1 MKESIK
7 KSRIHK
13 LKIGISFWKKGCE
26 SGDWRGV
33 KEKCGRNRTKDLQ
46 FWKGSFV
53 KIVKNYYDRFK
64 VLNPQYSEIK
74 LGIIAAII
82 IYFIARIFFVVEI
95 SRDMI
100 ISLLVFV
107 ISMTLHEVAHGY
119 VAYKFG
125 DDTAKREG
133 RITLNPLKHIDL
145 TGIILPVLI
154 LLSGFKFLVGW
165 AKPVP
170 VNFYNLRP
178 HRLGLFCVAVAG
190 IVVNFI
196 LAGISLVF
204 LKLGSKYLDID
215 NIFMTVTIYVY
226 VINLLLGLFNLIPIT
241 PLDGGRIVYSFSGN
255 KIREFYNKIERYGIL
270 IIFVIV
276 YFSGS
281 RLTQGFLVIVD
292 FFLKLAGI
300 DFNLTF

>member
-1 MKESIK
+1 M
-7 KSRIHK
+7 
-13 LKIGISFWKKGCE
+13 
-26 SGDWRGV
+26 
-33 KEKCGRNRTKDLQ
+33 
-46 FWKGSFV
+46 
-53 KIVKNYYDRFK
+53 KIVKEYYNRFK
-64 VLNPQYSEIK
+64 ILNPQYSELK
-74 LGIIAAII
+74 LGVIVAVIIF
-82 IYFIARIFFVVEI
+82 FIARIFLVVEI

-100 ISLLVFV
+100 ISLAVFV

-145 TGIILPVLI
+145 TGMILPILI

-170 VNFYNLRP
+170 VNFYNLKP
-178 HRLGLFCVAVAG
+178 HRLGLFCVAIAG

-196 LAGISLVF
+196 LAGTSLVLLKF
-204 LKLGSKYLDID
+204 LGKYLDVE
-215 NIFMTVTIYVY
+215 NTFMTILLYTYL
-226 VINLLLGLFNLIPIT
+226 INLLLGLFNLIPIT
-241 PLDGGRIVYSFSGN
+241 PLDGGRIVYSISGQ

-276 YFSGS
+276 YLESEA
-281 RLTQGFLVIVD
+281 LTNGFLAIVD
-292 FFLKLAGI
+292 FFLKLVGI
-300 DFNLTF
+300 NIGLTF

>member
-1 MKESIK
+1 MKESTK
-7 KSRIHK
+7 KSGIHK

-33 KEKCGRNRTKDLQ
+33 KEECGRNGMKDLR

-204 LKLGSKYLDID
+204 LKLGSKYLDMD
-215 NIFMTVTIYVY
+215 NIFMTVMIYVY
-226 VINLLLGLFNLIPIT
+226 VINLLLGMFNLIPIT

-300 DFNLTF
+300 DINLTF

>member
-33 KEKCGRNRTKDLQ
+33 KEKCGRNWTKGLR

-82 IYFIARIFFVVEI
+82 IYFIARIFFMVEI

-133 RITLNPLKHIDL
+133 RITLNPLRHIDL
-145 TGIILPVLI
+145 TGIILPILI

-196 LAGISLVF
+196 LAGISLIF
-204 LKLGSKYLDID
+204 LKLGSKYLDVD
-215 NIFMTVTIYVY
+215 SIFMTVMIYVY

-270 IIFVIV
+270 IIFIIV

-300 DFNLTF
+300 DINLTF

>member
-1 MKESIK
+1 M
-7 KSRIHK
+7 
-13 LKIGISFWKKGCE
+13 
-26 SGDWRGV
+26 
-33 KEKCGRNRTKDLQ
+33 
-46 FWKGSFV
+46 
-53 KIVKNYYDRFK
+53 KIVKNYYNRFK

-74 LGIIAAII
+74 LGIIVAII
-82 IYFIARIFFVVEI
+82 IYFIARIFFAVEI
-95 SRDMI
+95 SGDTI
-100 ISLLVFV
+100 ISLVVFV

-145 TGIILPVLI
+145 TGIILPMLI

-178 HRLGLFCVAVAG
+178 HRLGLFCVAIAG

-196 LAGISLVF
+196 LAGTSLIL
-204 LKLGSKYLDID
+204 LKFGNKYLDIE
-215 NIFMTVTIYVY
+215 NTFMTILLYTYL
-226 VINLLLGLFNLIPIT
+226 INLLLGLFNLIPIT
-241 PLDGGRIVYSFSGN
+241 PLDGGRIVYSLSGYR
-255 KIREFYNKIERYGIL
+255 IREFYNKIERYGIL

-276 YFSGS
+276 YLGS
-281 RLTQGFLVIVD
+281 TVLTQGFLTIVE
-292 FFLKLAGI
+292 FFLRLAGI
-300 DFNLTF
+300 NISLTF

>member
-1 MKESIK
+1 
-7 KSRIHK
+7 
-13 LKIGISFWKKGCE
+13 
-26 SGDWRGV
+26 
-33 KEKCGRNRTKDLQ
+33 
-46 FWKGSFV
+46 V

-95 SRDMI
+95 SRDTI

-133 RITLNPLKHIDL
+133 RITLNPLKHIEL

-178 HRLGLFCVAVAG
+178 HRLGLFCVAIAG

-196 LAGISLVF
+196 LAGTSLIL
-204 LKLGSKYLDID
+204 LKFGNKYLDIE
-215 NIFMTVTIYVY
+215 NTFMTILLYTYL
-226 VINLLLGLFNLIPIT
+226 INLLLGLFNLIPIT
-241 PLDGGRIVYSFSGN
+241 PLDGGRIVYSLSGYR
-255 KIREFYNKIERYGIL
+255 IREFYNKIERYGIL

-276 YFSGS
+276 YLGS
-281 RLTQGFLVIVD
+281 TVLTQGFLTIVE
-292 FFLKLAGI
+292 FFLRLAGI
-300 DFNLTF
+300 NISLTF

>member
-1 MKESIK
+1 MK
-7 KSRIHK
+7 
-13 LKIGISFWKKGCE
+13 G
-26 SGDWRGV
+26 
-33 KEKCGRNRTKDLQ
+33 LQ

-133 RITLNPLKHIDL
+133 RITLNPLKHIEL

-204 LKLGSKYLDID
+204 LKLGSKYLDMD
-215 NIFMTVTIYVY
+215 NIFMTVMIYVY
-226 VINLLLGLFNLIPIT
+226 VINLLLGMFNLIPIT

-300 DFNLTF
+300 DINLTF

>member
-1 MKESIK
+1 M
-7 KSRIHK
+7 
-13 LKIGISFWKKGCE
+13 
-26 SGDWRGV
+26 
-33 KEKCGRNRTKDLQ
+33 
-46 FWKGSFV
+46 
-53 KIVKNYYDRFK
+53 KIVKEYYDRFK
-64 VLNPQYSEIK
+64 ILNPQYPELK
-74 LGIIAAII
+74 LGVIATII
-82 IYFIARIFFVVEI
+82 IYFIAKSFFVMEI

-100 ISLLVFV
+100 ISLVVFV

-145 TGIILPVLI
+145 TGIILPILI

-178 HRLGLFCVAVAG
+178 HRLGLFCVAIAG

-196 LAGISLVF
+196 LSAISLVLLKF
-204 LKLGSKYLDID
+204 LGKYLEIE
-215 NIFMTVTIYVY
+215 NIFMTILLYIYS
-226 VINLLLGLFNLIPIT
+226 INLLLGLFNLIPIT
-241 PLDGGRIVYSFSGN
+241 PLDGGRIVYSFSGE
-255 KIREFYNKIERYGIL
+255 KIRAFYNKIERYGIL

-276 YFSGS
+276 YLGS
-281 RLTQGFLVIVD
+281 SHLTNGFFAIVE
-292 FFLKLAGI
+292 FFLRLAGI
-300 DFNLTF
+300 NISLFL

>member
-1 MKESIK
+1 M
-7 KSRIHK
+7 
-13 LKIGISFWKKGCE
+13 
-26 SGDWRGV
+26 
-33 KEKCGRNRTKDLQ
+33 
-46 FWKGSFV
+46 

-145 TGIILPVLI
+145 TGIILPMLI

-170 VNFYNLRP
+170 VNFHNLRP
-178 HRLGLFCVAVAG
+178 HRLGLFCVAIAG

-196 LAGISLVF
+196 LAGTSLIL
-204 LKLGSKYLDID
+204 LKFGGKYLDID
-215 NIFMTVTIYVY
+215 NIFMTILLYIYL
-226 VINLLLGLFNLIPIT
+226 INLLLGLFNLIPIT
-241 PLDGGRIVYSFSGN
+241 PLDGGRIVYSLSGYR
-255 KIREFYNKIERYGIL
+255 IREFYNKIERYGIL

-276 YFSGS
+276 YLEGS
-281 RLTQGFLVIVD
+281 ALTRGFIEIVK

-300 DFNLTF
+300 DIGLTF

>member
-1 MKESIK
+1 M
-7 KSRIHK
+7 
-13 LKIGISFWKKGCE
+13 
-26 SGDWRGV
+26 
-33 KEKCGRNRTKDLQ
+33 
-46 FWKGSFV
+46 

-64 VLNPQYSEIK
+64 VLNPQYSGVK

-82 IYFIARIFFVVEI
+82 IYFIARIFFATKI

-100 ISLLVFV
+100 ISLAVFV

-133 RITLNPLKHIDL
+133 RITLNPLRHIDL
-145 TGIILPVLI
+145 TGIILPMLI

-170 VNFYNLRP
+170 VNFHNLRP
-178 HRLGLFCVAVAG
+178 HRLGLFCVAIAG

-196 LAGISLVF
+196 LAGTSLIL
-204 LKLGSKYLDID
+204 LKFGGKYLDID
-215 NIFMTVTIYVY
+215 NIFMTILLYIYL
-226 VINLLLGLFNLIPIT
+226 INLLLGLFNLIPIT
-241 PLDGGRIVYSFSGN
+241 PLDGGRIVYSLSGYR
-255 KIREFYNKIERYGIL
+255 IREFYNKIERYGIL

-276 YFSGS
+276 YLGS
-281 RLTQGFLVIVD
+281 TVLTQGFLGIVE
-292 FFLKLAGI
+292 FFLRLAGI
-300 DFNLTF
+300 NISLTF

>member
-1 MKESIK
+1 M
-7 KSRIHK
+7 
-13 LKIGISFWKKGCE
+13 
-26 SGDWRGV
+26 
-33 KEKCGRNRTKDLQ
+33 
-46 FWKGSFV
+46 
-53 KIVKNYYDRFK
+53 KIVKEYYNKFK
-64 VLNPQYSEIK
+64 ILNPKYSEWK
-74 LGIIAAII
+74 LGVIIAII
-82 IYFIARIFFVVEI
+82 IFFLVRIFFVVEI

-100 ISLLVFV
+100 ISLAVFV

-145 TGIILPVLI
+145 TGIILPILI

-170 VNFYNLRP
+170 VNFYNLKP
-178 HRLGLFCVAVAG
+178 HRLGLFCVAIAG

-196 LAGISLVF
+196 LAGASLIL
-204 LKLGSKYLDID
+204 LKFGGKYLDVE
-215 NIFMTVTIYVY
+215 NTFMTILLYTYL
-226 VINLLLGLFNLIPIT
+226 INLLLGLFNLIPIT
-241 PLDGGRIVYSFSGN
+241 PLDGGRIVYSLSGQ

-276 YFSGS
+276 YLESKA
-281 RLTQGFLVIVD
+281 LTQGFLAIVE
-292 FFLKLAGI
+292 FFLRIMGI
-300 DFNLTF
+300 NIDLIF

>member
-1 MKESIK
+1 M
-7 KSRIHK
+7 
-13 LKIGISFWKKGCE
+13 
-26 SGDWRGV
+26 
-33 KEKCGRNRTKDLQ
+33 
-46 FWKGSFV
+46 
-53 KIVKNYYDRFK
+53 KIVKNYYNRFK
-64 VLNPQYSEIK
+64 VLNPKYSEIK
-74 LGIIAAII
+74 LGIIVAII
-82 IYFIARIFFVVEI
+82 IYFIARIFFAVEI

-100 ISLLVFV
+100 ISLVVFV

-145 TGIILPVLI
+145 TGIILPILI

-170 VNFYNLRP
+170 VNFHNLRP
-178 HRLGLFCVAVAG
+178 HRLGLFCVAIAG

-196 LAGISLVF
+196 LAGTSLIL
-204 LKLGSKYLDID
+204 LKFGNKYLDIE
-215 NIFMTVTIYVY
+215 NTFMTILLYTYL
-226 VINLLLGLFNLIPIT
+226 INLLLGLFNLIPIT
-241 PLDGGRIVYSFSGN
+241 PLDGGRIVYSLSGY

-276 YFSGS
+276 YLGS
-281 RLTQGFLVIVD
+281 TVLTQGFLGIVE
-292 FFLKLAGI
+292 FFLRLAGI
-300 DFNLTF
+300 NISLTF